1 MEINEL
7 AALGHAVAATLF
19 SILSALMLTRWKD
32 RPKAA
37 FVALATAATAVWAA
51 VQVVGSLGY
60 LNSPLV
66 LLIFEWIRNLAWL
79 ITATSIFRDLD
90 QSMILEKA
98 VFRYGTVFLILSA
111 ALIAFYVFRSPD
123 TISMKGIVGG
133 GVLLSTLILIVIE
146 QIYRNA
152 PFDSR
157 SGLKYLCVGIS
168 GLFVYDFVIFTLTIV
183 NLEMNVDQWAARGF
197 VNAFFA
203 VPLALAARRSF
214 RLSLDT
220 HIPRQIVLYSFSAIA
235 AGAFIALL
243 VMGDYY
249 ISNYAGTW
257 SNVVRIVLFVGALSV
272 LMLLLVSATIRAR
285 VRVFVMKTFFQYKYD
300 YRKEW
305 LRFIG
310 TLSESELD
318 TVANTAAR
326 AVAQIVNSPGG
337 IVWVQEEGGNNYIPV
352 GAWGSD
358 LPVVA
363 SVPRGDSLVRFLR
376 RRQWVVDLREIETH
390 PARYEGLEPGEWITG
405 HEEWWL
411 IVPLFLGNRLFGF
424 IILEHPRIVPTL
436 NFEDHDLLKT
446 VGRHVAT
453 HIDQAE
459 SDRRL
464 AESSQFGAYN
474 RLTAFLMHDL
484 NNLIAQQSLVVKNA
498 EKHRHNPE
506 FVDDAINTI
515 ANSVSRMRRLMEQLS
530 SSSTRSELR
539 RINMDA
545 VIRDA
550 ISRVK
555 PRLPAPQYTSNGAEI
570 PVEAD
575 IERLTTVLEHLIRN
589 AQDATSD
596 DGRIEMVADI
606 ADDVVTLQIM
616 DTGCGMTP
624 EFISKR
630 LFRPFDSTKGSQSMG
645 IGAYQARE
653 YIKGLGGQLT
663 VSSEPEQGTTF
674 RLSLPV
680 TGGRGS

>member
-1 MEINEL
+1 
-7 AALGHAVAATLF
+7 
-19 SILSALMLTRWKD
+19 
-32 RPKAA
+32 
-37 FVALATAATAVWAA
+37 
-51 VQVVGSLGY
+51 
-60 LNSPLV
+60 
-66 LLIFEWIRNLAWL
+66 
-79 ITATSIFRDLD
+79 
-90 QSMILEKA
+90 
-98 VFRYGTVFLILSA
+98 
-111 ALIAFYVFRSPD
+111 
-123 TISMKGIVGG
+123 
-133 GVLLSTLILIVIE
+133 
-146 QIYRNA
+146 
-152 PFDSR
+152 
-157 SGLKYLCVGIS
+157 
-168 GLFVYDFVIFTLTIV
+168 
-183 NLEMNVDQWAARGF
+183 
-197 VNAFFA
+197 
-203 VPLALAARRSF
+203 
-214 RLSLDT
+214 
-220 HIPRQIVLYSFSAIA
+220 
-235 AGAFIALL
+235 
-243 VMGDYY
+243 
-249 ISNYAGTW
+249 
-257 SNVVRIVLFVGALSV
+257 
-272 LMLLLVSATIRAR
+272 
-285 VRVFVMKTFFQYKYD
+285 
-300 YRKEW
+300 

-337 IVWVQEEGGNNYIPV
+337 IVWIQEEGGRDYIPV

-363 SVPRGDSLVRFLR
+363 SVARDDSLVRFLK

-405 HEEWWL
+405 QVEWWL
-411 IVPLFLGNRLFGF
+411 IVPLFLGKRLFGF
-424 IILEHPRIVPTL
+424 IILDHPRIVPTL

-539 RINMDA
+539 RINLDSS
-545 VIRDA
+545 VRDA

-555 PRLPAPQYTSNGAEI
+555 PRLPSPNFSLKGAEI
-570 PVEAD
+570 PVQAD
-575 IERLTTVLEHLIRN
+575 SERLTTVLEHLIRN
-589 AQDATSD
+589 AQDATGD
-596 DGRIEMVADI
+596 TGQVDIDATVADDI
-606 ADDVVTLQIM
+606 ATLRIT
-616 DTGCGMTP
+616 DSGCGMTQ
-624 EFISKR
+624 EFINKR

-653 YIKGLGGQLT
+653 YIKELGGQLT
-663 VSSEPEQGTTF
+663 VSSEPGQGTTF
-674 RLSLPV
+674 SLSLPLA
-680 TGGRGS
+680 GDQAGQ